1 MGRYY
6 AHYGA
11 NRLRVVLIRRARFV
25 ACRARPNRGLPQRVS
40 FGLIVSLRGCVLG
53 TESVCSRESFSIVE
67 MLREAG
73 LGEFAGVGVDAS
85 LMVWMKPRTFRLNST
100 KSSTCRI
107 LISLGKDE

>member
-1 MGRYY
+1 MHITARTGC
-6 AHYGA
+6 A
-11 NRLRVVLIRRARFV
+11 LFSSVERALSPV
-25 ACRARPNRGLPQRVS
+25 GPHRGLPQRVS

-73 LGEFAGVGVDAS
+73 LGGFAGVGVDAS